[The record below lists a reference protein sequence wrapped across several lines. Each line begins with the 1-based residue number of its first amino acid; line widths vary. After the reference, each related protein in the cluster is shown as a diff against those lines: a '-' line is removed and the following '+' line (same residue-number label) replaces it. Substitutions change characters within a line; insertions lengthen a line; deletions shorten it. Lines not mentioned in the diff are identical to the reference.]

1 MVWLELL
8 LRAATAAT
16 IVVTAS
22 MLAER
27 AGPLLGGLIVSLP
40 VSAGPAYVMLAM
52 RQDAPF
58 IAASALG
65 SLAGNAVTLVYILTI
80 VLLAPRVRWPLVLVA
95 ALAVWVIA
103 ASLVAGVSWSLGSAL
118 LLNVTVF
125 GICAALSRGAVRGE
139 GMRVK
144 APRRRWHDL
153 PLRALTVGLLVAIV
167 VTASRWLGPSVTGMA
182 AVFPIVLTGLAIVSL
197 PRLGGPATAVLF
209 ASTLRAMMGFVLS
222 LFVLH
227 VMAVPFGVWWG
238 MGTALGAQMVF
249 SAGLLAWGRRQARLA
264 RAA

>member
-40 VSAGPAYVMLAM
+40 VSAGPAYVMLAL

-80 VLLAPRVRWPLVLVA
+80 VLLAPRLRWPLVLAV

-103 ASLVAGVSWSLGSAL
+103 ASLVAAVNWGLVSAL
-118 LLNVTVF
+118 LLNATVF
-125 GICAALSRGAVRGE
+125 GICAALSRGAMSRSSA
-139 GMRVK
+139 RVT
-144 APRRRWHDL
+144 APRRRWYDL
-153 PLRALTVGLLVAIV
+153 PLRALTVGALVATV

-227 VMAVPFGVWWG
+227 MMAVPFGVWWG
-238 MGTALGAQMVF
+238 MGAALGAQIVF
-249 SAGLLAWGRRQARLA
+249 SAALLAWGRRKARLA
-264 RAA
+264 RTA